1 VTTTGTLVYVH
12 GASDR
17 PAGVAHHV
25 ALIEGQLHE
34 LGRPFRVIAS
44 QWGEAAGAR
53 LDRIELA
60 VPRADPRLDVAGP
73 TDPMREMV
81 TGDPLAGLR
90 SLAGTSV
97 APPSA
102 GSGARASDSLL
113 AIAQLADPD
122 LREAARAITASEEYR
137 RARDGGATELE
148 LVTATARAIAALAAT
163 ASEGGSGLG
172 VIEHRMALARSVEE
186 RLAQAVLAVAVGVL
200 LAGYGGLDLG
210 PDVRRWATD
219 TVIPHR
225 VSLMRGVLP
234 GPADILVYLH
244 AGAAIRRFVRR
255 TLEEAAAARPVIALG
270 SSLGAVILFD
280 ALREDAS
287 AMPDLLVT
295 VGSQSPLLEVIGA
308 LEDGG
313 PNPPYQP
320 WLNVYDRRDLLG
332 FVAQP
337 VWPEHTGIVDA
348 EVDLGVGFPDSHGQ
362 TYLAEPQVYR
372 AIRARLEE
380 LDRQVTRPIRPV
392 RSRRST

>member
-1 VTTTGTLVYVH
+1 VTTGTLVYVH

-17 PAGVAHHV
+17 PAGVAHQV

-34 LGRPFRVIAS
+34 LGRPYRVIAS

-60 VPRADPRLDVAGP
+60 VPTAGPRPDVAGP
-73 TDPMREMV
+73 TDPVRELV

-90 SLAGTSV
+90 ALAAARVGSR
-97 APPSA
+97 SA
-102 GSGARASDSLL
+102 GAGERASDSLL
-113 AIAQLADPD
+113 AIARMAGPELPA
-122 LREAARAITASEEYR
+122 AARAIAGSPEYR
-137 RARDGGATELE
+137 RARDGGSTELE
-148 LVTATARAIAALAAT
+148 LVTATARAIAALVAT
-163 ASEGGSGLG
+163 TSEAGGSDEG
-172 VIEHRMALARSVEE
+172 VTEHRIALARSIEE

-200 LAGYGGLDLG
+200 LAGYGGIDLG

-244 AGAAIRRFVRR
+244 AGAAIRRFVRH

-287 AMPDLLVT
+287 PMPDLLVT

-337 VWPEHTGIVDA
+337 VWPEHPGIVDA

-372 AIRARLEE
+372 VIRAHLEE
-380 LDRQVTRPIRPV
+380 MDRQVTRPISPG